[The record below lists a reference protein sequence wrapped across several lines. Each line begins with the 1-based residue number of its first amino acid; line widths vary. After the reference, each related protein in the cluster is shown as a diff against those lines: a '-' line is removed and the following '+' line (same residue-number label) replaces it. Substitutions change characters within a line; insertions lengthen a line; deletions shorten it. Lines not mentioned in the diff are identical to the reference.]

1 MPANSMRGFVL
12 TFRVR
17 LTVTVVTMLLVQD
30 FRFLPGVALAGR
42 GGDQNRGGKQAEDI
56 HRGPL

>member
-1 MPANSMRGFVL
+1 MRGFVL

>member
-1 MPANSMRGFVL
+1 MGGFVL
-12 TFRVR
+12 TFRMR
-17 LTVTVVTMLLVQD
+17 FTVAGSVTMIAMLLVQD